1 MTVIS
6 LPRVGHKPDRTR
18 DVAPCAGSLETSAG
32 LVRLSIFRDF
42 EPIQKDWQAFQTSA
56 VGVQAQ
62 SYEHAEAWYRLVSKP
77 SGAELAIVC
86 GRSQSGKIEFI
97 WPFEVSKRRGV
108 RCLHWIGWEHANYNM
123 GLHTLNFARETSP
136 QDVRA
141 LLSEVACLI
150 GGVNA
155 AYFDKQPYEWD
166 GVANPMAHL
175 PLRPS
180 ANQGHAVLLETD
192 FDTLYRNRFS
202 GKSRNTLGRK
212 ERRLKEQAPIEMG
225 WASTT
230 DERRKLLDEF
240 FKQKSQQFSE
250 QGISDA
256 FANSRH
262 REFYH
267 ELAAL
272 PSGEQGTLEFGYL
285 RSGDQVAAI
294 SSGTFFKD
302 KFTTM
307 LTSIDQG
314 PIRKFSP
321 GSLLFQYQIEDAC
334 RRGLNFFDM
343 GAGDA
348 RHKEEWCDVD
358 THLFENIIAFD
369 ERGYLLT
376 VPLAAQEA
384 VKRFVKT
391 RPRLWHL
398 AQSVRRKLF
407 GQRRKSILPQT
418 QAADRVH

>member
-1 MTVIS
+1 
-6 LPRVGHKPDRTR
+6 VGHNQDQTR
-18 DVAPCAGSLETSAG
+18 AATPCAGSLETSAG

-42 EPIQKDWQAFQTSA
+42 ELIEKEWCAFQTSA

-62 SYEHAEAWYRLVSKP
+62 SYAHAEAWFRLVSEP
-77 SGAELAIVC
+77 AGGELAIVC
-86 GRSQSGKIEFI
+86 GRSQSGEMEFI
-97 WPFEVSKRRGV
+97 WPFEVVEKRGV
-108 RCLHWIGWEHANYNM
+108 RCLYWIGWEHANYNM
-123 GLHTLNFARETSP
+123 GLHTLNFARKSSP
-136 QDVRA
+136 QDVKS
-141 LLSEVACLI
+141 LLSEAACLI

-175 PLRPS
+175 PQRPS
-180 ANQGHAVLLETD
+180 ANQGHSVLLETD

-212 ERRLKEQAPIEMG
+212 ERRLREQASVELG
-225 WASTT
+225 WASTP
-230 DERRKLLDEF
+230 DERRILLDEF

-256 FANSRH
+256 FADPRY
-262 REFYH
+262 RAFYH
-267 ELAAL
+267 EIAAL
-272 PSGEQGTLEFGYL
+272 PSGKQGTLEIGYL
-285 RSGDQVAAI
+285 KSGNQIAAI
-294 SSGTFFKD
+294 SSGTIFKD

-314 PIRKFSP
+314 PVRKYSP
-321 GSLLFQYQIEDAC
+321 GSLLFLYQIEDAC

-348 RHKEEWCDVD
+348 RHKEEWCDIV
-358 THLFENIIAFD
+358 TPLFENIIAFD

-376 VPLAAQEA
+376 IPLAAQEA

-391 RPRLWHL
+391 RPYLWL
-398 AQSVRRKLF
+398 FAQSIRRKLF
-407 GQRRKSILPQT
+407 GQRRKSTLPQIP
-418 QAADRVH
+418 AV